1 MRTRRFITGFCALLM
16 CLGCDDAGDGGST
29 GRPTLRLG
37 GTTQCGRIILPVAT
51 RDEITSGNYRSLAVT
66 VRGNDPG
73 VSSMEIANGTEVSL
87 TQIPTD
93 DATPQV
99 LVFNSSFETARMQ
112 ANILEAVQ
120 AANQSAGVRFVGGDA
135 VDRVFCLF
143 PGTVTITGRI
153 ASYTSPS
160 GFAGEVV
167 TPTSGEL
174 RVQCVSAS
182 AYEDICGNPPPPDAG
197 PVDMGVA
204 EDGGEPADMGQADGE
219 TPPALWSVRSIPAMD
234 PNDLIIGIRNS
245 GLGRQDNVG
254 LDFKVSELQ
263 QPLEG
268 VLVKFILDEIT
279 QPGVTISAGAAA
291 LSTSNGGVVVRTNA
305 EGVASVRLVAGG
317 TPGLAGVRAVALRP
331 DPGDLRN
338 CAANDYDCLFE
349 AYCGRNLGNVDRAEQ
364 CEQDRSSTV
373 TIIAGIPSGRGIQDV
388 CEDTI
393 IPAFTVREG
402 SNWLLANEPG
412 TECTLQLADRVN
424 GRISAGTQVFFLT
437 EAGTVNEN
445 AAVDEDGRAIT
456 HLRVGRPAPDD
467 VDALPYEQAAGFAR
481 RGYNPRDGLVR
492 MVAVARGEEDFA
504 DVDGDKIFD
513 PNAGDFLEPGMDLPE
528 PFIDANDNGTWDE
541 GEEYR
546 DANNNNVWD
555 DVNDRWDTSTEI
567 WDSTTVLWTGD
578 LFSCWSPF
586 TGEYLGLPDCGCTHP
601 VTGEDLGLDDC
612 ADNVAPDRNVPI
624 IEFSCGQGCSAA
636 NPYNELCPPGAF
648 YFDPGAGGQLQVTG
662 RFFDIN
668 GNCLGGR
675 GEGSFEVRQNPT
687 LLARGQSAGN
697 IAGRYCFQASER
709 PLGQPLS
716 VTLIDIA
723 PLNLMMANVSTVEVV
738 VRYLGVGGEDH
749 ESTFR
754 TTVCR

>member
-1 MRTRRFITGFCALLM
+1 M
-16 CLGCDDAGDGGST
+16 
-29 GRPTLRLG
+29 
-37 GTTQCGRIILPVAT
+37 
-51 RDEITSGNYRSLAVT
+51 
-66 VRGNDPG
+66 
-73 VSSMEIANGTEVSL
+73 
-87 TQIPTD
+87 
-93 DATPQV
+93 
-99 LVFNSSFETARMQ
+99 
-112 ANILEAVQ
+112 
-120 AANQSAGVRFVGGDA
+120 
-135 VDRVFCLF
+135 
-143 PGTVTITGRI
+143 
-153 ASYTSPS
+153 
-160 GFAGEVV
+160 
-167 TPTSGEL
+167 
-174 RVQCVSAS
+174 
-182 AYEDICGNPPPPDAG
+182 
-197 PVDMGVA
+197 
-204 EDGGEPADMGQADGE
+204 
-219 TPPALWSVRSIPAMD
+219 
-234 PNDLIIGIRNS
+234 
-245 GLGRQDNVG
+245 
-254 LDFKVSELQ
+254 
-263 QPLEG
+263 
-268 VLVKFILDEIT
+268 
-279 QPGVTISAGAAA
+279 
-291 LSTSNGGVVVRTNA
+291 VVRTNA

-373 TIIAGIPSGRGIQDV
+373 TIIAGIPSAAASSTSAR
-388 CEDTI
+388 T
-393 IPAFTVREG
+393 PSSPPSPVREG

-412 TECTLQLADRVN
+412 TGSAPSSFADRVN
-424 GRISAGTQVFFLT
+424 GASARYPGLLPT

-445 AAVDEDGRAIT
+445 AAGTRMAAPSL
-456 HLRVGRPAPDD
+456 HSASAARPDD

-612 ADNVAPDRNVPI
+612 ADNVAPARNVPI